1 MQMLM
6 NRIELSM
13 WCCQRQKN
21 IFNIEFNDDVIANN
35 NTALSRDIL
44 FDHALLLLFAFPT
57 LSKIPPCLQLDL
69 TIISPDGISFA
80 KLCIYDKCL
89 DLGGEDFSIIV
100 ILGPM
105 LILFA
110 SVSGYLWYIQ
120 YSSTEYQYIPVEY
133 WCLCCCAVCV
143 SAGTSIGGT
152 RLASTRYGY
161 K

>member
-80 KLCIYDKCL
+80 KICIYDKCL

-110 SVSGYLWYIQ
+110 SVSGYLWYN
-120 YSSTEYQYIPVEY
+120 STEYTVHNIVL
-133 WCLCCCAVCV
+133 LCACVCFCWNIDRGD
-143 SAGTSIGGT
+143 STS
-152 RLASTRYGY
+152 
-161 K
+161 